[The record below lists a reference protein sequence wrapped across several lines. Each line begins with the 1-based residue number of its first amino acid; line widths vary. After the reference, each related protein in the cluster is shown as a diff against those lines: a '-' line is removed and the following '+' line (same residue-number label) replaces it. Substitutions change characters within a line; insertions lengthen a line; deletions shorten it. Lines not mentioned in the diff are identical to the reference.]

1 LEAYQ
6 ASWYRIQVLFIKREG
21 CDPSCSQYVYSQYH
35 ILICWT
41 VISPLQWERVSVDS
55 IQLWN
60 TVGVCANENG
70 AVEKSCWIAIGC
82 INIGALILS
91 CWQAYQARNHSDE
104 LSEAKGIGFATF
116 SWFQLTLI
124 GVPISSH

>member
-1 LEAYQ
+1 MFSA
-6 ASWYRIQVLFIKREG
+6 LFSKLWRLIRLLGTGFRRFLLKEKDVIR
-21 CDPSCSQYVYSQYH
+21 PAANMFILNII

-82 INIGALILS
+82 INKSFHVGKHTKREIILINYLR
-91 CWQAYQARNHSDE
+91 QKESD
-104 LSEAKGIGFATF
+104 LPRSLG
-116 SWFQLTLI
+116 
-124 GVPISSH
+124 SSSR